1 MSFNTTNSMENE
13 LYKERQLNLYINIP
27 QIYSG
32 IMPIHQER
40 EKFNFI
46 DENKKKILSFYS
58 KFKYLCCK
66 YKIDNLRKNHIDI
79 IIKKVKIKLFKGIHE
94 VLKYC
99 LNININRLP
108 QNFINN
114 IKIEYNRQYLDKT
127 ISEIYLEFSIL
138 PPIKEILE
146 NKMIKKEKTEI
157 LILFMN
163 SSLIDIIKIYLSSNL
178 FVYDK
183 KKLQRKSGLN
193 DVILFDFVANNI
205 CDYFQYS
212 SISGSK
218 STTNTNLTNTNT
230 KNELKNIAIDV
241 NNNNNRENN
250 MLGNN
255 VSKFGENN

>member
-1 MSFNTTNSMENE
+1 MSFNITNSMENE
-13 LYKERQLNLYINIP
+13 LCKEKQLNLFINIP
-27 QIYSG
+27 KIYSE
-32 IMPIHQER
+32 IMP
-40 EKFNFI
+40 I

-178 FVYDK
+178 FVHDK
-183 KKLQRKSGLN
+183 KKLQKKSGLN

-212 SISGSK
+212 IVSGN
-218 STTNTNLTNTNT
+218 TIITNTNINNT
-230 KNELKNIAIDV
+230 KKKDELKNIVIGV
-241 NNNNNRENN
+241 NNNNRENN
-250 MLGNN
+250 ISGNN

>member
-1 MSFNTTNSMENE
+1 MSFNITNSMENE
-13 LYKERQLNLYINIP
+13 LCKEKQLNLFINIP
-27 QIYSG
+27 KIYSE
-32 IMPIHQER
+32 IMP
-40 EKFNFI
+40 I

-212 SISGSK
+212 SVSGSTI
-218 STTNTNLTNTNT
+218 TTNTNITYTNT
-230 KNELKNIAIDV
+230 KDELKNIVIDV
-241 NNNNNRENN
+241 DNKNRENN
-250 MLGNN
+250 MSGNN

>member
-1 MSFNTTNSMENE
+1 MENE
-13 LYKERQLNLYINIP
+13 LCKEKQLNLFINIP
-27 QIYSG
+27 KIYSE
-32 IMPIHQER
+32 IMP
-40 EKFNFI
+40 I

-138 PPIKEILE
+138 PSLKEILE

-163 SSLIDIIKIYLSSNL
+163 SSLIEIIKIYLSSNL
-178 FVYDK
+178 FLYDK

-212 SISGSK
+212 SVSGSTI
-218 STTNTNLTNTNT
+218 TTNTNITYTNT
-230 KNELKNIAIDV
+230 KDELKNIVIDV
-241 NNNNNRENN
+241 DNKNRENN
-250 MLGNN
+250 MSGNN

>member
-1 MSFNTTNSMENE
+1 MSFNITNSKENE
-13 LYKERQLNLYINIP
+13 FAKEKQLNLYINIP
-27 QIYSG
+27 KIYSE
-32 IMPIHQER
+32 IMPIHQEG

-114 IKIEYNRQYLDKT
+114 IKIDYNRQYLDKT

-138 PPIKEILE
+138 PSLKEILE

-178 FVYDK
+178 FIYDK

-193 DVILFDFVANNI
+193 DVILFDFVANNL

-212 SISGSK
+212 SCVSGRS
-218 STTNTNLTNTNT
+218 STTYTNITNTNT
-230 KNELKNIAIDV
+230 KDDFKNIVIDV
-241 NNNNNRENN
+241 NNNNRENN
-250 MLGNN
+250 KSDNN
-255 VSKFGENN
+255 VSKVGENN

>member
-1 MSFNTTNSMENE
+1 MSLNITNSMENAY
-13 LYKERQLNLYINIP
+13 LKEKQLNLHANIP
-27 QIYSG
+27 KINTG
-32 IMPIHQER
+32 IIPKYQEG
-40 EKFNFI
+40 ENFNFI

-99 LNININRLP
+99 LKKNINRLP

-114 IKIEYNRQYLDKT
+114 IKIEYNQKYLYKT

-138 PPIKEILE
+138 PSIKEIIE
-146 NKMIKKEKTEI
+146 NRMIKKGKTEI
-157 LILFMN
+157 LILLLN
-163 SSLIDIIKIYLSSNL
+163 SNLINIIQVYLSSNL
-178 FVYDK
+178 FIYDK
-183 KKLQRKSGLN
+183 KKIQRKSGVK

-212 SISGSK
+212 SLSGYI
-218 STTNTNLTNTNT
+218 TITNVNNTDIRD
-230 KNELKNIAIDV
+230 EECKNIVIDV
-241 NNNNNRENN
+241 NNNSENN
-250 MLGNN
+250 NKINNN
-255 VSKFGENN
+255 VSKFEKKY

>member
-1 MSFNTTNSMENE
+1 MSFNITNSMENE

-212 SISGSK
+212 SVSGSRN
-218 STTNTNLTNTNT
+218 TTNTNLTNTNT
-230 KNELKNIAIDV
+230 TDELKNIAIDV
-241 NNNNNRENN
+241 NNNNRENN

-255 VSKFGENN
+255 VSKFGDNN

>member
-1 MSFNTTNSMENE
+1 MNSVENE
-13 LYKERQLNLYINIP
+13 FFKEKQLNLYENLPKVFIENI
-27 QIYSG
+27 QKN
-32 IMPIHQER
+32 QEG
-40 EKFNFI
+40 ENFNFI

-138 PPIKEILE
+138 PSLKEILE

-205 CDYFQYS
+205 CDYFQYNS
-212 SISGSK
+212 ASGSTI
-218 STTNTNLTNTNT
+218 TTNTNITNTNT
-230 KNELKNIAIDV
+230 KDELKNIVIDV
-241 NNNNNRENN
+241 DNKNRENN
-250 MLGNN
+250 MSGNN

>member
-1 MSFNTTNSMENE
+1 MSFNNTNKMENE
-13 LYKERQLNLYINIP
+13 LCIESQLNLYINIP
-27 QIYSG
+27 KIYSE
-32 IMPIHQER
+32 IMP
-40 EKFNFI
+40 I

-94 VLKYC
+94 TLKYC
-99 LNININRLP
+99 LNIDINRLP

-138 PPIKEILE
+138 PSLKEILE

-212 SISGSK
+212 SVSGSTI
-218 STTNTNLTNTNT
+218 TTNTNITYTNT
-230 KNELKNIAIDV
+230 KDELKNIVIDV
-241 NNNNNRENN
+241 DNNNRDNN
-250 MLGNN
+250 MSGNN
-255 VSKFGENN
+255 ITKFGENN

>member
-1 MSFNTTNSMENE
+1 MSFNITNSMENE
-13 LYKERQLNLYINIP
+13 LCKEKQLNLFINIP
-27 QIYSG
+27 KIYSE
-32 IMPIHQER
+32 IMP
-40 EKFNFI
+40 I

-138 PPIKEILE
+138 PSLKEILE

-212 SISGSK
+212 SVSGSTI
-218 STTNTNLTNTNT
+218 TTNTNITYKNT
-230 KNELKNIAIDV
+230 KDELKNIVIDV
-241 NNNNNRENN
+241 DNNNRDNN
-250 MLGNN
+250 MSGNN

>member
-1 MSFNTTNSMENE
+1 MENE
-13 LYKERQLNLYINIP
+13 LCKEKQLNLYLNKP
-27 QIYSG
+27 KIYSE
-32 IMPIHQER
+32 IMP
-40 EKFNFI
+40 I

-138 PPIKEILE
+138 PSLKEILE

-193 DVILFDFVANNI
+193 DAILFDFVANNI

-212 SISGSK
+212 SVSGSTI
-218 STTNTNLTNTNT
+218 TTNTNITYTNT
-230 KNELKNIAIDV
+230 KDELKNIVIDV
-241 NNNNNRENN
+241 DNKNRENN
-250 MLGNN
+250 MSGNN

>member
-1 MSFNTTNSMENE
+1 MSFNITNSMENE

-27 QIYSG
+27 QIYSE
-32 IMPIHQER
+32 IMPIHQEID
-40 EKFNFI
+40 I

-79 IIKKVKIKLFKGIHE
+79 IIKKAKIKLFKGIHE

-212 SISGSK
+212 SVSGSRN
-218 STTNTNLTNTNT
+218 TTNTNLTNTNT
-230 KNELKNIAIDV
+230 TDELKNIVIDV
-241 NNNNNRENN
+241 DNKNRENN
-250 MLGNN
+250 MSGNN

>member
-1 MSFNTTNSMENE
+1 MSFNITNSMENQ
-13 LYKERQLNLYINIP
+13 LCKESQLNLYINIP

-138 PPIKEILE
+138 PSLKEILE

-212 SISGSK
+212 SVSGSRN
-218 STTNTNLTNTNT
+218 TTNTNLTNTNT
-230 KNELKNIAIDV
+230 TDELKNIAIDV
-241 NNNNNRENN
+241 NNNNRENN

>member
-1 MSFNTTNSMENE
+1 MSFNITNSMENE
-13 LYKERQLNLYINIP
+13 LCKEKQLNLFINIP
-27 QIYSG
+27 KIYSE
-32 IMPIHQER
+32 IMP
-40 EKFNFI
+40 I

-66 YKIDNLRKNHIDI
+66 YKVENIRKNHIDI

-138 PPIKEILE
+138 PSLKEILE

-163 SSLIDIIKIYLSSNL
+163 SSLIEIIKIYLSSNL

-212 SISGSK
+212 SVSGSTI
-218 STTNTNLTNTNT
+218 TTNTNITYTNT
-230 KNELKNIAIDV
+230 KDELKNIVIDV
-241 NNNNNRENN
+241 DNKNRENN
-250 MLGNN
+250 MSGNN

>member
-1 MSFNTTNSMENE
+1 MPFNITNSMENE
-13 LYKERQLNLYINIP
+13 LCKEKQLNLYINIP
-27 QIYSG
+27 KIYSE

-138 PPIKEILE
+138 PSLKEILE

-178 FVYDK
+178 FIYDK

-205 CDYFQYS
+205 CDYFQYNS
-212 SISGSK
+212 VSGSK
-218 STTNTNLTNTNT
+218 CTTNTNIINTNT
-230 KNELKNIAIDV
+230 KDESRNIVIDV
-241 NNNNNRENN
+241 NNNNRDNN
-250 MLGNN
+250 MSDNN

>member
-1 MSFNTTNSMENE
+1 MN
-13 LYKERQLNLYINIP
+13 YKGKQLNLYLNISK
-27 QIYSG
+27 IYSE
-32 IMPIHQER
+32 IMP
-40 EKFNFI
+40 I

-138 PPIKEILE
+138 PSLKEILE

-212 SISGSK
+212 SVSGSTI
-218 STTNTNLTNTNT
+218 TTNTNITYTNT
-230 KNELKNIAIDV
+230 KDELKNIVIDV
-241 NNNNNRENN
+241 DNKNRENN
-250 MLGNN
+250 MSGNN

>member
-1 MSFNTTNSMENE
+1 MQG
-13 LYKERQLNLYINIP
+13 KQLNLYLNISK
-27 QIYSG
+27 IYSE
-32 IMPIHQER
+32 IMP
-40 EKFNFI
+40 I

-138 PPIKEILE
+138 PSLKEILE

-193 DVILFDFVANNI
+193 DAILFDFVANNI
-205 CDYFQYS
+205 CDYFQYNS
-212 SISGSK
+212 ASGSTI
-218 STTNTNLTNTNT
+218 TTNTNITNTNT
-230 KNELKNIAIDV
+230 KDELKNIVIDV
-241 NNNNNRENN
+241 DNKNRENN
-250 MLGNN
+250 MSGNN

>member
-1 MSFNTTNSMENE
+1 
-13 LYKERQLNLYINIP
+13 
-27 QIYSG
+27 
-32 IMPIHQER
+32 
-40 EKFNFI
+40 
-46 DENKKKILSFYS
+46 
-58 KFKYLCCK
+58 
-66 YKIDNLRKNHIDI
+66 
-79 IIKKVKIKLFKGIHE
+79 
-94 VLKYC
+94 
-99 LNININRLP
+99 LP

-230 KNELKNIAIDV
+230 KDELKNIVIDV
-241 NNNNNRENN
+241 DNKNRENN
-250 MLGNN
+250 MSGNN

>member
-1 MSFNTTNSMENE
+1 MENE
-13 LYKERQLNLYINIP
+13 LCKEKQLNLFINIP
-27 QIYSG
+27 KIYSE
-32 IMPIHQER
+32 IMP
-40 EKFNFI
+40 I

-66 YKIDNLRKNHIDI
+66 YKVDNIRKNHIDI
-79 IIKKVKIKLFKGIHE
+79 IIKKVKIKLFKAIYE

-163 SSLIDIIKIYLSSNL
+163 SSLIEIIKIYLSSNL
-178 FVYDK
+178 FLYDK

-212 SISGSK
+212 SVSGSTI
-218 STTNTNLTNTNT
+218 TTNTNITYTNT
-230 KNELKNIAIDV
+230 KDELKNIVIDV
-241 NNNNNRENN
+241 DNKNRENN
-250 MLGNN
+250 MSGNN

>member
-1 MSFNTTNSMENE
+1 MSFNITNSMENE
-13 LYKERQLNLYINIP
+13 LCKEKQLNLYLNKP
-27 QIYSG
+27 KIYSE
-32 IMPIHQER
+32 IMP
-40 EKFNFI
+40 I

-138 PPIKEILE
+138 PSLKEILE

-212 SISGSK
+212 SVSGSTI
-218 STTNTNLTNTNT
+218 TTNTNITYTNT
-230 KNELKNIAIDV
+230 KDELKNIVIDV
-241 NNNNNRENN
+241 DNKNRENN
-250 MLGNN
+250 MSGNN

>member
-1 MSFNTTNSMENE
+1 MENE
-13 LYKERQLNLYINIP
+13 FCKEKQLNLYINIP
-27 QIYSG
+27 KIYSE
-32 IMPIHQER
+32 IMP
-40 EKFNFI
+40 I

-138 PPIKEILE
+138 PSLKEILE

-193 DVILFDFVANNI
+193 DAILFDFVANNI

-212 SISGSK
+212 SVSGSTI
-218 STTNTNLTNTNT
+218 TTNTNINITNTNT
-230 KNELKNIAIDV
+230 KDELKNIVIDV
-241 NNNNNRENN
+241 DNKNRENN
-250 MLGNN
+250 MSGNN